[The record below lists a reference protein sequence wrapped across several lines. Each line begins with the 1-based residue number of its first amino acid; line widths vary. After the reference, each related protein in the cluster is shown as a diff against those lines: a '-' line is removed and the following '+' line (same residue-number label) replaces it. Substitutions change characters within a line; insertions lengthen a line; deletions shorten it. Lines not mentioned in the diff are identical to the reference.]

1 VKVAGV
7 TFIRNAEK
15 FAYPIREAILSI
27 LPICDQ
33 IIVAIGHSEDKTLEL
48 IESLPNEKIKIIHTV
63 WDDSL
68 RTGGQVLAL
77 ETNKALDAVSDDFDW
92 CFYIQADE
100 AIHEKY
106 LPIVKDAMRREL
118 HNEKVEGLL
127 FHYKHFWGS
136 YDFVGNSRKWYR
148 KEIRVIRNNKK
159 IRSFKD
165 AQGFRRDGNK
175 LKVKQVDA
183 YIYHYGWVRPPKKL
197 QLKNLEANKLW
208 HSDNWIEKNVPQ
220 GSEFDFSNIDS
231 IEKFEGT
238 HPKTMYE
245 LIHAINWHFSPPPN
259 QINFKEKLSRW
270 IEKYTNVRFGEYKN
284 YKIIP

>member
-1 VKVAGV
+1 MKVAGV

-33 IIVAIGHSEDKTLEL
+33 IIVAIGHSEDNTLKL
-48 IESLPNEKIKIIHTV
+48 IESLPSEKIKIIHTV

-118 HNEKVEGLL
+118 NNEKVEGLL

-183 YIYHYGWVRPPKKL
+183 FIYHYGWVRPPKKL

-238 HPKTMYE
+238 HPKAMYE